1 MSRIRRHPI
10 LSVAAL
16 VLLMGLGLIGLSG
29 AAVWRAAH
37 HDDAS
42 DVEKADAIVVL
53 GAAQYN
59 GTPSPVFQGRLDH
72 ALLLYQQGRAPLVLI
87 LGSKQPGDRTTEAAS
102 GGDYLIAKG
111 VPASAVLDIPVGH
124 TSWES
129 LVAAAAQ
136 MKKDG
141 MTSAFLVSDPWHN
154 ARIKRMADDL
164 GLHAYASATWTSAYD
179 TQSTRLGG
187 YLRETFAYLD
197 YRIFGGH

>member
-10 LSVAAL
+10 LSAIAL
-16 VLLMGLGLIGLSG
+16 VLLIGIGLVGVAGSV
-29 AAVWRAAH
+29 VWRAAH

-42 DVEKADAIVVL
+42 DIQKADAIVVL

-59 GTPSPVFQGRLDH
+59 GTPSPDFQGRLDH
-72 ALLLYQQGRAPLVLI
+72 ALLLYRQGRAAHVLV

-102 GGDYLIAKG
+102 GGEYLIARG
-111 VPASAVLDIPVGH
+111 VPASAVVEIPVGH

-129 LVAAAAQ
+129 LKAAAAQ
-136 MKKDG
+136 MKQDG
-141 MTSAFLVSDPWHN
+141 LASAFLVSDPWHN

-164 GLHAYASATWTSAYD
+164 GLEAYASATWTSAYD
-179 TQSTRLGG
+179 TQGSRLGG
-187 YLRETFAYLD
+187 YVRETFAYLD